1 MSAGHMEINGRRYM
15 IVEEAE
21 YRRLATA
28 SAGALPVREEDLPP
42 LPASDADGNV
52 PAMEYARASLARKII
67 IERSARGWTQTELA
81 RRAGVRVETINRL
94 ENARHT
100 ADPAT
105 AKKIQNALD
114 TRRLATGTRRRRAEN
129 GITPKR
135 ASGLAAQLSA
145 KSSGH
150 RSLTAAS
157 S

>member
-15 IVEEAE
+15 IVDEAE
-21 YRRLATA
+21 YSRLATG

-42 LPASDADGNV
+42 FPNADADGNV

-100 ADPAT
+100 ADLAT

-114 TRRLATGTRRRRAEN
+114 AHRPATGTRRRTATN
-129 GITPKR
+129 GTTPKR
-135 ASGLAAQLSA
+135 AGGIGAHSPA

-150 RSLTAAS
+150 KALTSAS